1 MVREPIHVQYILV
14 EKIYTS
20 LVDDLLCIVHLICVV
35 FFKKIQV
42 SNKKISIPHKKEK
55 DNLFVLLKQRKG
67 QWRHTIGS
75 TDEVE

>member
-1 MVREPIHVQYILV
+1 MCSIYWLK
-14 EKIYTS
+14 KIYTS

-35 FFKKIQV
+35 FFDKKFRYPIRK
-42 SNKKISIPHKKEK
+42 SLFLTKKEK
-55 DNLFVLLKQRKG
+55 DNLFVLIKQRKG